1 MCTLPEGGYTV
12 FFWSVCINTG
22 VFTMLLLQFCYAG
35 YKIARNPRFFIASI
49 WLFFFVSI
57 ILFLGYYAD
66 YTYNLTE
73 SFCKKRDIEW
83 FPPHWV
89 LNAGELMGILGLWT
103 FAYHY
108 FSTTA
113 AVK

>member
-1 MCTLPEGGYTV
+1 MCTLPKGGGYTV

-22 VFTMLLLQFCYAG
+22 VFTILLLQFCYAG
-35 YKIARNPRFFIASI
+35 YQIAKNPRFFIASI

-73 SFCKKRDIEW
+73 SFCNQKDIEW
-83 FPPHWV
+83 FPPSWV
-89 LNAGELMGILGLWT
+89 
-103 FAYHY
+103 
-108 FSTTA
+108 
-113 AVK
+113 